1 VSNFAETERWWSTGL
16 MDMNLH
22 QKTKFQRKCFRAWSV
37 ISIHLALIC
46 VPPFDCGRLN
56 TSCSLNSFFE
66 IPWFDGWIRPPV
78 RSAPPPP
85 GAPPPIPSPCALI
98 ATKFDTSC
106 SWIFSSKFR
115 CLMVDRH
122 AWLIDWLL
130 AFGFCKFDTSCSYG
144 SQLCPSPSVPRR
156 RGPNQSL
163 QIPQATKM

>member
-1 VSNFAETERWWSTGL
+1 MSNFAETERWWSTGL

-85 GAPPPIPSPCALI
+85 TPPHPSPPRALWLPPNL
-98 ATKFDTSC
+98 T
-106 SWIFSSKFR
+106 
-115 CLMVDRH
+115 LH
-122 AWLIDWLL
+122 ALEFFLRNSVVWWSIGTLDWLL

-144 SQLCPSPSVPRR
+144 SHLCPSRSVRRR